1 MAILTF
7 ELPDDMA
14 RALEEAAREYH
25 LAPEDL
31 LRQLV
36 WAHLASRQPED
47 SYDAWFLRTTR
58 EAMRQAE
65 AGDVYT
71 NEEVEAHFAARRAA
85 TLRKL
90 NEEAWR
96 SSGPGQP

>member
-7 ELPDDMA
+7 ELEDDMA

-25 LAPEDL
+25 LTPEDL

-36 WAHLASRQPED
+36 WAHLASRQPEN
-47 SYDAWFLRTTR
+47 SYDAWRLRSTQ
-58 EAMRQAE
+58 EAMQQVK
-65 AGDVYT
+65 AGNVIPG
-71 NEEVEAHFAARRAA
+71 EVVEAEFAARRAA

-90 NEEAWR
+90 NEDSWK
-96 SSGPGQP
+96 SSGPGLL

>member
-7 ELPDDMA
+7 ELEDDMA
-14 RALEEAAREYH
+14 RALEAAAREYH

-31 LRQLV
+31 MRQLV

-47 SYDAWFLRTTR
+47 SYDAWLLRSTQ
-58 EAMRQAE
+58 EAMRE
-65 AGDVYT
+65 IKAGNVIPG
-71 NEEVEAHFAARRAA
+71 EVVEAHFAARRAA

-90 NEEAWR
+90 AEEACR
-96 SSGPGQP
+96 SSGHSLP

>member
-14 RALEEAAREYH
+14 RALEDAAREYH

-31 LRQLV
+31 MRQLV
-36 WAHLASRQPED
+36 WEHLASRQPED
-47 SYDAWFLRTTR
+47 SYDAWLLREIQVGL
-58 EAMRQAE
+58 EAAK
-65 AGDVYT
+65 AGNVIPG
-71 NEEVEAHFAARRAA
+71 EIVEAHFAARRAA

-90 NEEAWR
+90 NEEACK
-96 SSGPGQP
+96 SSGLAQP

>member
-7 ELPDDMA
+7 ELEDGMA

-25 LAPEDL
+25 LTPEDL

-36 WAHLASRQPED
+36 WAHLAARQPAD
-47 SYDAWFLRTTR
+47 SYDAWLLRSTQ
-58 EAMRQAE
+58 EAMRQAK
-65 AGDVYT
+65 AGDVIPG
-71 NEEVEAHFAARRAA
+71 EVVEAEFAARRAA

-90 NEEAWR
+90 NEELCR
-96 SSGPGQP
+96 SSGHGLP

>member
-7 ELPDDMA
+7 ELEDHMA
-14 RALEEAAREYH
+14 RALEDAAREYH

-36 WAHLASRQPED
+36 WEHLASRQPED

-58 EAMRQAE
+58 EAKRQAE
-65 AGDVYT
+65 AGEVYT
-71 NEEVEAHFAARRAA
+71 NEEVEAEFAALRAEIE
-85 TLRKL
+85 RSL
-90 NEEAWR
+90 N
-96 SSGPGQP
+96 PDQPALWP

>member
-7 ELPDDMA
+7 ELEDHMA
-14 RALEEAAREYH
+14 RALEDAAREYH

-36 WAHLASRQPED
+36 WEHLASRQPED
-47 SYDAWFLRTTR
+47 SYDAWLLREVR
-58 EAMRQAE
+58 SGFDALK
-65 AGDVYT
+65 AGDVLPG
-71 NEEVEAHFAARRAA
+71 EVVEAEFAARRAA

-90 NEEAWR
+90 NEASCR
-96 SSGPGQP
+96 SSGLGQP